1 MKIVVVM
8 PAYNE
13 AEGIVEFLR
22 ELNESLCDY
31 QASFVVVDDFSQD
44 ATKEVIDRLSGDG
57 FPAVCLRNDVNA
69 GHGVSTLRALRS
81 GLETDAQ
88 VVVAIDG
95 DGQFIG
101 NDVRRV
107 VDTLTSDSRLDV
119 VEGVRTS
126 RNDPFYRQA
135 TSSVTRLLVWSRCR
149 RWPSDANTPLRAY
162 RPEVL
167 ASLLEVVPDDS
178 STPNL
183 IFSAM
188 SRRWHLRLAEVR
200 VASIPRRGSVSSGST
215 WGSGSLNLPTKRFI
229 KFCGRASVEWF
240 TTPMRHRNQ

>member
-1 MKIVVVM
+1 M

-22 ELNESLCDY
+22 ELNELLSGY
-31 QASFVVVDDFSQD
+31 QASFVVIDDCSQD
-44 ATKEVIDRLSGDG
+44 ATQEAIDRLSGDG
-57 FPAVCLRNDVNA
+57 FPVTCRRNDVNV

-101 NDVRRV
+101 DDVRRV
-107 VDTLTSDSRLDV
+107 VDTLASDPRLDV

-126 RNDPFYRQA
+126 RKDPLYRQA
-135 TSSVTRLLVWSRCR
+135 TSSVTRLLVWSRCQQ
-149 RWPSDANTPLRAY
+149 WPADANTPLRAY
-162 RPEVL
+162 RPEAL
-167 ASLLEVVPDDS
+167 ARLLGGVPDDS

-183 IFSAM
+183 IFSAL
-188 SRRWHLRLAEVR
+188 SRRWCLELVELR

-215 WGSGSLNLPTKRFI
+215 WGPGSLNLPTKRFI
-229 KFCGRASVEWF
+229 KFCGRATVQWF
-240 TTPMRHRNQ
+240 TTPMGHSK